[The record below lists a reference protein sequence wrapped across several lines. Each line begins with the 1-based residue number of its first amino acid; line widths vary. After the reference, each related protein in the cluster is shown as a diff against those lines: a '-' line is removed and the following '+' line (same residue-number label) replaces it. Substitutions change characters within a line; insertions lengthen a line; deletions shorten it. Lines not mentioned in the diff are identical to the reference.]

1 MKIIQDDEAGIVI
14 VTSERMVPRTCSV
27 LAVALTLAVAGLS
40 WIIALHCHARLP
52 APLETQSSTR
62 FVARNARVQSV
73 LA

>member
-1 MKIIQDDEAGIVI
+1 MTSNKCL
-14 VTSERMVPRTCSV
+14 VTVRMVPRTCSV

-40 WIIALHCHARLP
+40 WLIALYCHARLP

-73 LA
+73 LT